1 MCRAFGLVSNDPKRL
16 ECFLYA
22 RRQELAPRPGDRPD
36 GVGIG
41 YYVNLEPLLSKRP
54 APADGELTCYRFAK
68 GIHAD
73 ALLMH
78 GSFQPGEPWKVENTH
93 PFRFRNWIFAHTGA
107 IAGFDAVATKLY
119 LALPGHLQRNI
130 RGSTDS
136 EVAFHIFMDLL
147 GRKRPVDA
155 SDLRTAD
162 VAAALTRTVAII
174 EDATQSAGP
183 SVMNF
188 IAMNG
193 QILAGVR
200 LGAPMS
206 LVRFS
211 GIPDC
216 AVCKLDSK
224 SLNADNIAAAHR
236 RFTAVVLA
244 SEPHRKMPG
253 AIELPDRSVIT
264 VGPDL
269 SHAVAQF

>member
-22 RRQELAPRPGDRPD
+22 RRQELAPAPGVRPD

-41 YYVNLEPLLSKRP
+41 YYANLEPLLSKRP
-54 APADGELTCYRFAK
+54 APPDGELTCYRFAR
-68 GIHAD
+68 GIHSD
-73 ALLMH
+73 ALLIH
-78 GSFQPGEPWKVENTH
+78 GSLQPGQPWKVENTH

-107 IAGFDAVATKLY
+107 IDGFEAVATKLY

-147 GRKRPVDA
+147 GRTRPVDA
-155 SDLRTAD
+155 SDLRPAD

-174 EDATQSAGP
+174 EDATRAAGP

-206 LVRFS
+206 LVRFT

-244 SEPHRKMPG
+244 SEPHQKMPG

-269 SHAVAQF
+269 AHAIAQF